1 MDDINVSLK
10 QENDFSV
17 HLHADSKLQQEL
29 EAARARAEQL
39 DSELKRT
46 RHTVEQLS
54 NELNNLKTTR
64 GIIELENQLDE
75 FRNTASRSLSEFKD
89 FLTTVQL
96 QDFAN
101 VGEGFYR
108 FREWFHNIS
117 EGAQTVSEAIAEVKA
132 EYSELI
138 RSSSRDS
145 SGSID
150 SQMLRTFTSTLQS
163 VASSIDE
170 VRAKL
175 TEFQENGIRAI
186 PNVQGSDSTISGFE
200 QVKNTIKEMADSA
213 SGAYEPLTKLIGVM
227 TDYANI
233 DNTKLFSVSQAIA
246 GLGEIGKGSYSVKS
260 VENTINLLTR
270 LQTLTRAGAIHFNIT
285 GLEAFSNLS
294 VRKASLNNLATFL
307 PTIAS
312 VDVTSLERLSH
323 VDLTNFNNLD
333 IKKAS
338 MNNLVQMIDAVNNM
352 RVDTSWATDLIQLT
366 KSISESVAKLSES
379 TEQKRAIDLNI
390 DKSSFQGLETIL
402 NDINNAIQNTD
413 VSKASSEMSEMGEVA
428 QRVALYLGRYRDAL
442 HSVSDESS
450 PLGKVESSL
459 AGLGI
464 AEKDISVISKHL
476 SDMNIKV
483 KSITPEWET
492 ITAEIDDEITK
503 VQRLKQITVQGVT
516 TLGDAVNH
524 VIKFNAE
531 TGDISKEITK
541 ATVKGKEFKQTIKE
555 LADGTK
561 EVSSEKTIAE
571 LREID
576 GLIKSIEKTNSKL
589 NSSKNKAIDLLGG
602 LSTTGQN
609 KAELDAIIKKFDE
622 LMTATERLRE
632 NRNTANQEDIDGIR
646 KIQTELDGLI
656 RKSQERLQPAKIID
670 FTLDTANVKASVDTV
685 RRRLQDLKEPA
696 EETTKAVN
704 ALNDA
709 FNKYQSETNSDAKK
723 AALSDIN
730 KRIQIAN
737 KLLSEQ
743 ETIQKRL
750 GVTERKTRRE
760 AAQNV
765 NKQNRLEQE
774 ANAQKRVALD
784 LLAKIAKA
792 QQEWTKA
799 RNGSTSSEYA
809 KLQTYSSQ
817 LNTLLSNFA
826 NHSMKRP
833 EFIAQVRS
841 LGDEF
846 ARTSSIIQSAGED
859 TKTLRDR
866 FGALAGAF
874 SMWFSTTRII
884 MMVYS
889 NIRKMISASIELDAS
904 LTQLQ
909 IVTKENDEAMTKF
922 GNSAADAARRIG
934 SSITDFTSSVTTFAR
949 LGYSIGE
956 SSQLAEFTAMLQN
969 VGDIDVAEAQEA
981 ITSIVKAFNIGTDQ
995 IESVM
1000 DKMVVSGNNFPI
1012 SVSQIAEGMK
1022 NASSALAAA
1031 GNSFDQSVALLTAA
1045 NTTIDLCRVA

>member
-1 MDDINVSLK
+1 MADISVSAEQNIDL
-10 QENDFSV
+10 SV
-17 HLHADSKLQQEL
+17 HINADSKLQQEL
-29 EAARARAEQL
+29 DQTRARAEQL
-39 DSELKRT
+39 DAQLKSVNK
-46 RHTVEQLS
+46 TVEELSEKLESVKLAGDPQKQLEAFTETAHRS
-54 NELNNLKTTR
+54 VS
-64 GIIELENQLDE
+64 E
-75 FRNTASRSLSEFKD
+75 FRHFVESVGML
-89 FLTTVQL
+89 
-96 QDFAN
+96 DFARW
-101 VGEGFYR
+101 GEGSKEFDKLYQAIL
-108 FREWFHNIS
+108 NGTMTATQAIS
-117 EGAQTVSEAIAEVKA
+117 HFKA
-132 EYSELI
+132 EYSTLI
-138 RSSSRDS
+138 NAGISNS
-145 SGSID
+145 SGLID
-150 SQMLRTFTSTLQS
+150 SQMLSSFADTLNS
-163 VASSIDE
+163 VSSSIDVVIAKITE
-170 VRAKL
+170 LQVNGVRAI
-175 TEFQENGIRAI
+175 TDG
-186 PNVQGSDSTISGFE
+186 QGGSGAVSTFE
-200 QVKNTIKEMADSA
+200 QVKTTIQEMADNA
-213 SGAYEPLTKLIGVM
+213 NGAYEPLTKLIGVM

-312 VDVTSLERLSH
+312 VDVANLERLSH

-338 MNNLVQMIDAVNNM
+338 MNNLIQMIDAVNNM

-402 NDINNAIQNTD
+402 NDINNAIQNTN

-524 VIKFNAE
+524 VIKLNAE

-656 RKSQERLQPAKIID
+656 RKSQERLQPAKTID
-670 FTLDTANVKASVDTV
+670 FTLDTANIQASVDTV
-685 RRRLQDLKEPA
+685 RRRLQDLQEPA
-696 EETTKAVN
+696 KTTTEAVN
-704 ALNDA
+704 KLNSAFDA
-709 FNKYQSETNSDAKK
+709 YQKETNSDAKK
-723 AALSDIN
+723 AAISDIN

-760 AAQNV
+760 AVQNA
-765 NKQNRLEQE
+765 NKQNRIEQE

-817 LNTLLSNFA
+817 LNTLLSQFA
-826 NHSMKRP
+826 NHSIKRSD
-833 EFIAQVRS
+833 FIAQVKNM
-841 LGDEF
+841 GDEF
-846 ARTSSIIQSAGED
+846 TRTSTAIKMAGED

-969 VGDIDVAEAQEA
+969 VGDIDVTEAQDA
-981 ITSIVKAFNIGTDQ
+981 ITSIVKAYNIGVDE

-1000 DKMVVSGNNFPI
+1000 DKLVVVGNNAPI
-1012 SVSQIAEGMK
+1012 SVKQIAEGMT

-1031 GNSFDQSVALLTAA
+1031 GNSFEQSVALLTAA
-1045 NTTIDLCRVA
+1045 NTTINLCRVA

>member
-1 MDDINVSLK
+1 MADIKASLTQNIDASVNLDGVLK
-10 QENDFSV
+10 QN
-17 HLHADSKLQQEL
+17 L
-29 EAARARAEQL
+29 EEAKARAEQL
-39 DSELKRT
+39 DAELKT
-46 RHTVEQLS
+46 ATNTVKRLS
-54 NELNNLKTTR
+54 DELNNLKTTR
-64 GIIELENQLDE
+64 GIIELENQLEE
-75 FRNTASRSLSEFKD
+75 FRSTANRSLGEFKS
-89 FLTTVQL
+89 FLQTVQL

-101 VGEGFYR
+101 YGDGWYR
-108 FREWFHNIS
+108 FEEWFNNIS
-117 EGAQTVSEAIAEVKA
+117 TGAQTASEAIAEVKA

-145 SGSID
+145 SGTID

-175 TEFQENGIRAI
+175 TEFQKNGIRAI
-186 PNVQGSDSTISGFE
+186 PNVQGSDSTVSGFE

-213 SGAYEPLTKLIGVM
+213 NGAYEPLTKLIGVM

-233 DNTKLFSVSQAIA
+233 DNTKLFTVSQAIA

-270 LQTLTRAGAIHFNIT
+270 LQTLTRAGAIHFNVT

-312 VDVTSLERLSH
+312 VDVANLERLSH

-352 RVDTSWATDLIQLT
+352 RVDTSWVTDLIQ
-366 KSISESVAKLSES
+366 SVRGISDSVTKLSELA
-379 TEQKRAIDLNI
+379 EQKKSIDLNI

-413 VSKASSEMSEMGEVA
+413 VSKVSSEMSEAGDVA
-428 QRVALYLGRYRDAL
+428 QRVAIYLGRYRDML
-442 HSVSDESS
+442 HSISDESS

-464 AEKDISVISKHL
+464 AEKDISVISNHL

-492 ITAEIDDEITK
+492 ISAEIDGEIAK

-524 VIKFNAE
+524 VIKFNTE

-541 ATVKGKEFKQTIKE
+541 ATVKGKELKQTIKE
-555 LADGTK
+555 LVDGTK
-561 EVSSEKTIAE
+561 EVSYEKTIAE

-576 GLIKSIEKTNSKL
+576 GLIKSIEKTNSTL
-589 NSSKNKAIDLLGG
+589 ISSRNKVMNLLGG

-609 KAELDAIIKKFDE
+609 KIELDEINKMFDE
-622 LMTATERLRE
+622 LIINTERLKASRAA
-632 NRNTANQEDIDGIR
+632 ANQEDIDYIR
-646 KIQTELDGLI
+646 LVQEELDALI
-656 RKSQERLQPAKIID
+656 RKSQERLQPVKTID
-670 FTLDTANVKASVDTV
+670 FTLDTENVQASVDTI

-696 EETTKAVN
+696 EATTDAVN
-704 ALNDA
+704 KLNSA
-709 FNKYQSETNSDAKK
+709 FAAYQSETNPDAKK
-723 AALSDIN
+723 AALSDIS

-743 ETIQKRL
+743 ETIQRRL
-750 GVTERKTRRE
+750 GVTERTTRRE
-760 AAQNV
+760 AAQNA
-765 NKQNRLEQE
+765 NRQNRLEQE
-774 ANAQKRVALD
+774 ANTQKRVALD

-792 QQEWTKA
+792 QKDWTKA

-817 LNTLLSNFA
+817 LNTLLSQFA

-833 EFIAQVRS
+833 EFIAQVRN

-884 MMVYS
+884 MMIYS

-949 LGYSIGE
+949 LGYSIDE

-969 VGDIDVAEAQEA
+969 VGDIDVTEAQDA
-981 ITSIVKAFNIGTDQ
+981 ITSIVKAYNVGVDE

-1000 DKMVVSGNNFPI
+1000 DKLVVVGNNAPI
-1012 SVSQIAEGMK
+1012 SVEQIAEGMT

-1045 NTTIDLCRVA
+1045 NTTINLCRVA

>member
-1 MDDINVSLK
+1 
-10 QENDFSV
+10 
-17 HLHADSKLQQEL
+17 
-29 EAARARAEQL
+29 
-39 DSELKRT
+39 
-46 RHTVEQLS
+46 
-54 NELNNLKTTR
+54 
-64 GIIELENQLDE
+64 
-75 FRNTASRSLSEFKD
+75 
-89 FLTTVQL
+89 
-96 QDFAN
+96 
-101 VGEGFYR
+101 
-108 FREWFHNIS
+108 
-117 EGAQTVSEAIAEVKA
+117 
-132 EYSELI
+132 
-138 RSSSRDS
+138 
-145 SGSID
+145 
-150 SQMLRTFTSTLQS
+150 
-163 VASSIDE
+163 
-170 VRAKL
+170 
-175 TEFQENGIRAI
+175 
-186 PNVQGSDSTISGFE
+186 
-200 QVKNTIKEMADSA
+200 MADNA
-213 SGAYEPLTKLIGVM
+213 NGAYEPLTKLIGVM

-233 DNTKLFSVSQAIA
+233 DNTNLFSVSQAIA

-270 LQTLTRAGAIHFNIT
+270 LQTLTRAGAIHFDVT

-312 VDVTSLERLSH
+312 VDVANLERLSH

-352 RVDTSWATDLIQLT
+352 RVDTSWATDLTQSVRSMSD
-366 KSISESVAKLSES
+366 SIAEFSES
-379 TEQKRAIDLNI
+379 T
-390 DKSSFQGLETIL
+390 KSSLQGFATVL
-402 NDINNAIQNTD
+402 NSINDTIQNMGISK
-413 VSKASSEMSEMGEVA
+413 VSNEISQVGKDA
-428 QRVALYLGRYRDAL
+428 QVGAIYLGRYRDSL
-442 HSVSDESS
+442 DEVTNNK
-450 PLGKVESSL
+450 LQSSL
-459 AGLGI
+459 SYLGI
-464 AEKDISVISKHL
+464 AEQDISSLTKRFE
-476 SDMNIKV
+476 DMNIRVEKV
-483 KSITPEWET
+483 TPLIKT
-492 ITAEIDDEITK
+492 NKDG
-503 VQRLKQITVQGVT
+503 VQELQKIMVRGVT
-516 TLGDAVNH
+516 TLGDVINH
-524 VIKFNAE
+524 TIEIDKKTGSIGNQYTRLVATFKRLKTEVKETQESINETSLNRTVSEVENIK
-531 TGDISKEITK
+531 GQMKEIAGINRK
-541 ATVKGKEFKQTIKE
+541 LDSAYFKMYNALGGSGALNQNKKDLDEIKQ
-555 LADGTK
+555 K
-561 EVSSEKTIAE
+561 Y
-571 LREID
+571 
-576 GLIKSIEKTNSKL
+576 
-589 NSSKNKAIDLLGG
+589 IDL
-602 LSTTGQN
+602 S
-609 KAELDAIIKKFDE
+609 DAY
-622 LMTATERLRE
+622 ERLRF
-632 NRNTANQEDIDGIR
+632 NQETATQEEISNVR
-646 KIQTELDGLI
+646 QLQTELDGLI
-656 RKSQERLQPAKIID
+656 RKSQERLQPAKTID
-670 FTLDTANVKASVDTV
+670 FTLDTANIQASVNTV
-685 RRRLQDLKEPA
+685 RRRLQDLQEPA
-696 EETTKAVN
+696 KATTEAVN
-704 ALNDA
+704 KLNSAFDA
-709 FNKYQSETNSDAKK
+709 YQKETNSDAKK
-723 AALSDIN
+723 AAISDIN

-760 AAQNV
+760 AAQNA

-826 NHSMKRP
+826 NHSMRRP

-969 VGDIDVAEAQEA
+969 VGDIDVADAQDA
-981 ITSIVKAFNIGTDQ
+981 ITSIVKAYNVGVDE

-1000 DKMVVSGNNFPI
+1000 DKLVVVGNNAPI
-1012 SVSQIAEGMK
+1012 SVKQIAEGMT

-1031 GNSFDQSVALLTAA
+1031 GNSFEQSVALLTAA
-1045 NTTIDLCRVA
+1045 NTTIQDAAKSSTGLRTITARIRKTKTELDELGETMTDADYEKLVKALTDAKVALTDNGEFRSTYDILRDIAAQWQNLTSMEQAALTEALAANRQQAIFNSIIGQFQEASGAMEAMANSSGELRESYATYMESAEAHINQLKAAFESLAQSLFNSDSIKTVVDMLAGLLTTLDNFVRTIGGVPTIITGIAAAMSAFGNVGRGKQFPLNKYADSNNSSVWIQAV